1 MNVEQLLEAGIRS
14 AKSGDTLHAQKLFA
28 QAATIDPES
37 ELAWLSLG
45 HVLTDPDKKRDCFH
59 RVLQI
64 NPHNPSAKRA
74 LGTYA
79 ASPRPPAAFEAEPGG
94 SGVGSDGVGPPPM
107 RDEPKHPPQ
116 KKPTI
121 PISLVIGA
129 GVILSSVVLLC
140 LIFVGRFT
148 GLGDQLRGLLS
159 LSRSEVPVGPAA
171 TLPPNW
177 TDTPIPPR
185 STLNP
190 PTATP
195 EPTPTL
201 LYEYRLAAAQPM
213 IDAAVES
220 NNKWDC
226 SASIKAWTDVIEF
239 LPEYGPAYYWRA
251 YQAQCQSRA
260 QGDIS
265 EYRASLYD
273 MLEDINLAIALDPD
287 ATGDYY
293 ALRFAIYAD
302 LASTYET
309 RVDYELFNALATDD
323 LETALYLGAGDPILP
338 RTYALQLAYTDRCD
352 EAVTQ
357 ANRLQASILP
367 GESPSA
373 GILSILADAYVCKG
387 QYWEALNAIDAAINI
402 KDHENRRYTRAMI
415 NYGLGRLE
423 SALADL
429 DEIIEQYPTYKGHRY
444 HLRALVHY
452 DLGHTDAAIEDLQLG
467 YYNSWGYGCA
477 AALVEGLLELQED
490 GLAAA
495 TEFLRYSEATCFP
508 PSRPVWTRTLRELE
522 KLSLDPVEGSSSIEL
537 LPTPRAIF
545 APIDK
550 TQDILPYPPAVERN
564 YDSGTGR
571 MRLSNQGHITMHF
584 APRIPL
590 KVDQVL
596 SLTLELEPELL
607 PEEPNIDLYLLNP
620 TERIWSMYPWEGE
633 VIHISRPDR
642 FIYPDGSL
650 YLSTY
655 VFANEHT
662 TIKNVVVSLELI
674 TDAGRRL
681 NMLDAEPSTNP
692 TPAVLAYAT
701 PMTYSRSTPF
711 TVNGQNSVLL
721 KLSPEP
727 SIPTIDFVITLTFHF
742 SVNGEGQSTLD
753 FSLWSP
759 TSGGWAINQGN
770 NKIAFGESV
779 IQINIP
785 DPYVS
790 RAGEIYL
797 SIRNYGSVS
806 IEITE
811 VSAAIEART
820 ADGQIVQ
827 HGVVR

>member
-28 QAATIDPES
+28 QAAKIDPES

-74 LGTYA
+74 LGTHA
-79 ASPRPPAAFEAEPGG
+79 ASPRTPATDEAETRGP
-94 SGVGSDGVGPPPM
+94 GVGSDGIGPPPTY
-107 RDEPKHPPQ
+107 DEPMDPLQ
-116 KKPTI
+116 KKPSI
-121 PISLVIGA
+121 PIPLVIGT
-129 GVILSSVVLLC
+129 GVILSSVVLLF

-148 GLGDQLRGLLS
+148 SLGDQLRGLLS
-159 LSRSEVPVGPAA
+159 LSRSEVPASPAA

-177 TDTPIPPR
+177 TDTPIPP
-185 STLNP
+185 SPTLKP
-190 PTATP
+190 HTATS
-195 EPTPTL
+195 EPTPTP
-201 LYEYRLAAAQPM
+201 LYEYRLTAAQPL
-213 IDAAVES
+213 IYAAFES
-220 NNKWDC
+220 NKQWDC
-226 SASIKAWTDVIEF
+226 PASIKAWTEVIEL
-239 LPEYGPAYYWRA
+239 LPEHGPAYYWRA
-251 YQAQCQSRA
+251 FQAHCQSRA

-265 EYRASLYD
+265 KYRASLYD

-293 ALRFAIYAD
+293 ALRFEIYAD
-302 LASTYET
+302 LASTYEV
-309 RVDYELFNALATDD
+309 RVDNDLLNALATDN

-357 ANRLQASILP
+357 ANRLQNSILP
-367 GESPSA
+367 GEAPSA
-373 GILSILADAYVCKG
+373 GVLTMLAKAYVCKG
-387 QYWEALNAIDAAINI
+387 QYWQALNAINSAINI
-402 KDHENRRYTRAMI
+402 KDHEDRRYTRAMI

-452 DLGHTDAAIEDLQLG
+452 DLGHTDAAIDDLQLG

-490 GLAAA
+490 DLAAA

-508 PSRPVWTRTLRELE
+508 QSRPVWTRALRELE
-522 KLSLDPVEGSSSIEL
+522 KLNVDPIKGSLSVEL
-537 LPTPRAIF
+537 LPTPTAIF
-545 APIDK
+545 APIDQ
-550 TQDILPYPPAVERN
+550 TQDILPRPPAIERT

-571 MRLSNQGHITMHF
+571 MRLSNHGHITMHF
-584 APRIPL
+584 APRIL
-590 KVDQVL
+590 LSVDQVL

-620 TERIWSMYPWEGE
+620 TERIWSMFPWEGE
-633 VIHISRPDR
+633 TIHVSHPDR
-642 FIYPDGSL
+642 FIYPEGSL

-662 TIKNVVVSLELI
+662 TIKNVAVGLELI
-674 TDAGRRL
+674 TDAGRSL
-681 NMLDAEPSTNP
+681 NMLDAEPTTNP
-692 TPAVLAYAT
+692 LPAVLAYAT
-701 PMTYSRSTPF
+701 PIPYSISTPF
-711 TVNGQNSVLL
+711 TLSGNNSVLL
-721 KLSPEP
+721 KLLPEP
-727 SIPTIDFVITLTFHF
+727 SIPIIDFVNSLTFHF

-759 TSGGWAINQGN
+759 TSGGWGINQGN
-770 NKIAFGESV
+770 NKIPFGESD
-779 IQINIP
+779 ILITIP

-790 RAGEIYL
+790 RTGEIYL
-797 SIRNYGSVS
+797 SIRNYGSAP

-811 VSAAIEART
+811 ISAAIEAR
-820 ADGQIVQ
+820 AVDGQIVQ
-827 HGVVR
+827 HGVIR

>member
-28 QAATIDPES
+28 QAAKIDPES

-74 LGTYA
+74 LGTHA
-79 ASPRPPAAFEAEPGG
+79 ASPRTPATDEAETRGP
-94 SGVGSDGVGPPPM
+94 GVGSDGIGPPPTY
-107 RDEPKHPPQ
+107 DEPMDPLQ
-116 KKPTI
+116 KKPSVPI
-121 PISLVIGA
+121 PLVIGT
-129 GVILSSVVLLC
+129 GVILSSVVLLF

-148 GLGDQLRGLLS
+148 SLGDQLRGLLS
-159 LSRSEVPVGPAA
+159 LSRSEVPASPAA

-177 TDTPIPPR
+177 TDTPIPP
-185 STLNP
+185 SPTLKP
-190 PTATP
+190 HTATS
-195 EPTPTL
+195 EPTPTP
-201 LYEYRLAAAQPM
+201 LYEYRLTAAQPL
-213 IDAAVES
+213 IYAAFES
-220 NNKWDC
+220 NKQWDC
-226 SASIKAWTDVIEF
+226 PASIKAWTEVIEL
-239 LPEYGPAYYWRA
+239 LPEHGPAYYWRA
-251 YQAQCQSRA
+251 FQAHCQSRA

-265 EYRASLYD
+265 KYRASLYD

-293 ALRFAIYAD
+293 ALRFEIYAD
-302 LASTYET
+302 LASTYEV
-309 RVDYELFNALATDD
+309 RVDNDLLNALATDN

-357 ANRLQASILP
+357 ANRLQNSILP
-367 GESPSA
+367 GEAPSA
-373 GILSILADAYVCKG
+373 GVLTMLAKAYVCKG
-387 QYWEALNAIDAAINI
+387 QYWQALNAINSAINI
-402 KDHENRRYTRAMI
+402 KDHEDRRYTRAMI

-452 DLGHTDAAIEDLQLG
+452 DLGHTDAAIDDLQLG

-490 GLAAA
+490 DLAAA

-508 PSRPVWTRTLRELE
+508 QSRPVWTRALRELE
-522 KLSLDPVEGSSSIEL
+522 KLNVDPIKGSLSVEL
-537 LPTPRAIF
+537 LPTPTAIF
-545 APIDK
+545 APIDQ
-550 TQDILPYPPAVERN
+550 TQDILPRPPAIERT

-571 MRLSNQGHITMHF
+571 MRLSNHGHITMHF
-584 APRIPL
+584 APRIL
-590 KVDQVL
+590 LSVDQVL

-607 PEEPNIDLYLLNP
+607 PEETNIYLYLLNP
-620 TERIWSMYPWEGE
+620 TERIWSMYLWEGE
-633 VIHISRPDR
+633 TIHVLHPDR

-650 YLSTY
+650 YLSTHIY
-655 VFANEHT
+655 ANEHT
-662 TIKNVVVSLELI
+662 TIKNVAVGLELI
-674 TDAGRRL
+674 TDAGRSL
-681 NMLDAEPSTNP
+681 NMLDAEPTTNP
-692 TPAVLAYAT
+692 LPAVLAYAT
-701 PMTYSRSTPF
+701 PIPYSISTPF
-711 TVNGQNSVLL
+711 TLSGNNSVLL
-721 KLSPEP
+721 KLLPEP
-727 SIPTIDFVITLTFHF
+727 SIPIIDFVNSLTFHF

-759 TSGGWAINQGN
+759 TSGGWGINQGN
-770 NKIAFGESV
+770 NKIPFGESD
-779 IQINIP
+779 ILITIP

-790 RAGEIYL
+790 RTGEIYL
-797 SIRNYGSVS
+797 SIRNYGSAP

-811 VSAAIEART
+811 ISAAIEAR
-820 ADGQIVQ
+820 AVDGQIVQ
-827 HGVVR
+827 HGVIR

>member
-1 MNVEQLLEAGIRS
+1 MNVEQLLKAGIRS

-28 QAATIDPES
+28 QAAKIDPES

-74 LGTYA
+74 LGTHA
-79 ASPRPPAAFEAEPGG
+79 ASPRTPAAFEAETGG
-94 SGVGSDGVGPPPM
+94 SGVGSDGIGSTPTY
-107 RDEPKHPPQ
+107 DEPMDPPQ
-116 KKPTI
+116 KKSSI
-121 PISLVIGA
+121 PISLVIGT
-129 GVILSSVVLLC
+129 GVILSSVVLLF

-148 GLGDQLRGLLS
+148 SLGDQLRGLLS
-159 LSRSEVPVGPAA
+159 LSRSEVPASPAA

-177 TDTPIPPR
+177 TDTPIPP
-185 STLNP
+185 SPTLKP
-190 PTATP
+190 PTATS
-195 EPTPTL
+195 EPTPTP
-201 LYEYRLAAAQPM
+201 LYEYRLTAAQPL
-213 IDAAVES
+213 IYAAFES
-220 NNKWDC
+220 NKQWDC
-226 SASIKAWTDVIEF
+226 PASIKAWTEVIEL
-239 LPEYGPAYYWRA
+239 LPEHGPAYYWRA
-251 YQAQCQSRA
+251 FQAHCQSRA

-265 EYRASLYD
+265 KYRTSLYD

-293 ALRFAIYAD
+293 ALRFAIYAE

-309 RVDYELFNALATDD
+309 RVDNDLFNALATDD
-323 LETALYLGAGDPILP
+323 LETALYLGAGDPLLP

-352 EAVTQ
+352 EALIQ
-357 ANRLQASILP
+357 ANRLQDSILP
-367 GESPSA
+367 GEAPSA
-373 GILSILADAYVCKG
+373 GVLTMLADAYVCNG
-387 QYWEALNAIDAAINI
+387 QYWQALNAINSAINI
-402 KDHENRRYTRAMI
+402 KDHEDRRYTRAMI

-452 DLGHTDAAIEDLQLG
+452 DLGYTDAAIEDLQLG

-490 GLAAA
+490 DLAAA

-508 PSRPVWTRTLRELE
+508 QSRPVWTRVLRELE
-522 KLSLDPVEGSSSIEL
+522 KLNVDPVKGSPSVEL
-537 LPTPRAIF
+537 LPTPTAIF
-545 APIDK
+545 APIDQ
-550 TQDILPYPPAVERN
+550 TQDILPRPPAVERT
-564 YDSGTGR
+564 YDGGTGR

-584 APRIPL
+584 APRIL
-590 KVDQVL
+590 LSVDQVL

-607 PEEPNIDLYLLNP
+607 PEEPNIYLYLLNP
-620 TERIWSMYPWEGE
+620 TERIWSMFPWEGE
-633 VIHISRPDR
+633 TIQVSHPDR
-642 FIYPDGSL
+642 FIYPEGSL

-662 TIKNVVVSLELI
+662 TIKNVAVGLELI

-681 NMLDAEPSTNP
+681 NMLDAEPTTNP
-692 TPAVLAYAT
+692 LPAVLAYAT

-727 SIPTIDFVITLTFHF
+727 SIPIIDFVITLTFHF
-742 SVNGEGQSTLD
+742 SVKGEGQSTLD

-759 TSGGWAINQGN
+759 TSGGWGINQGN
-770 NKIAFGESV
+770 NKIAFGKSV

-790 RAGEIYL
+790 RTGEIYL

-811 VSAAIEART
+811 ISAAIEART
-820 ADGQIVQ
+820 VDGQIVQ
-827 HGVVR
+827 HGVIR